1 MADEED
7 VKPRREREPISL
19 VCLIIIVVATVAV
32 VGAYVNDHMINDG
45 DDTEADTGSTV
56 VMDYTLS
63 LYGCYDNGGAIYQT
77 TVESIADS
85 AKWVHSAG
93 YTESTSY
100 STFSVT
106 LGSGSVLQAF
116 NDALY
121 GAKEGDKIRLAIP
134 LGEGYTASSTTK
146 SASMSGLT
154 TPTSVTMAASEFT
167 NMYSDVS
174 VPSNGA
180 ATAIEKT
187 VLGWSGI
194 ATASSDG
201 KVTVTYMP
209 TAGEEYTIVEGSFG
223 TVKASVSTVSGGV
236 ITFSLVISNTQ
247 TVTDQYS
254 DDLDGFSEIKMIKL
268 SLYNVTAGSDVIS
281 GTVYIN
287 GLNSGNGEFSY
298 RTLAENYNTVLY
310 YVITV
315 KSVS

>member
-7 VKPRREREPISL
+7 VKPRKEREPISL
-19 VCLIIIVVATVAV
+19 VCLIVIVVATIAV

-45 DDTEADTGSTV
+45 NDTEADTGSTV
-56 VMDYTLS
+56 VTDYTLS
-63 LYGCYDNGGAIYQT
+63 LYDYYDNGGAIYQT

-85 AKWVHSAG
+85 TQWVHSAG
-93 YTESTSY
+93 YTEATSY

-106 LGSGSVLQAF
+106 IGSGSVLQAF

-167 NMYSDVS
+167 TMYSDVT

-180 ATAIEKT
+180 AAAIEKT

-194 ATASSDG
+194 ATANSDG
-201 KVTVTYMP
+201 TVTVTYMP

-247 TVTDQYS
+247 AVTDQYS

-268 SLYNVTAGSDVIS
+268 NLYNVTAGSDVIS

-287 GLNSGNGEFSY
+287 GLNSDSTEFSY

>member
-63 LYGCYDNGGAIYQT
+63 LYDCYDNGGAIYQT

-121 GAKEGDKIRLAIP
+121 GAKEGDEIRLTIK
-134 LGEGYTASSTTK
+134 LGDGYSAASTTK
-146 SASMSGLT
+146 SASTSGLT
-154 TPTSVTMAASEFT
+154 TPTSVTMSASEFT
-167 NMYSDVS
+167 NMYSGVT

-180 ATAIEKT
+180 AVTIEKT
-187 VLGWSGI
+187 VLGWGGI
-194 ATASSDG
+194 ATANSNG
-201 KVTVTYMP
+201 TVTVTYLP
-209 TAGEEYTIVEGSFG
+209 TAGEEYTIEEGSFG
-223 TVKASVSTVSGGV
+223 TVKAKVSTIDSGTITFDLAISDTQAVSG
-236 ITFSLVISNTQ
+236 
-247 TVTDQYS
+247 QYS
-254 DDLDGFSEIKMIKL
+254 DDLNNFNEIKMIKL
-268 SLYNVTAGSDVIS
+268 NLYKVTAD
-281 GTVYIN
+281 GTEMPGTIYIN
-287 GLNSGNGEFSY
+287 GTNSSGEFSY

-310 YVITV
+310 YVINV

>member
-63 LYGCYDNGGAIYQT
+63 LYDCYDNGGAIYQT

-121 GAKEGDKIRLAIP
+121 GAK
-134 LGEGYTASSTTK
+134 
-146 SASMSGLT
+146 SASTSGLT
-154 TPTSVTMAASEFT
+154 TPTSVTMSASEFT
-167 NMYSDVS
+167 HMYSGVT

-180 ATAIEKT
+180 AVTIEKT
-187 VLGWSGI
+187 VLGWGGI
-194 ATASSDG
+194 ATANSNG
-201 KVTVTYMP
+201 TVTVTYLP
-209 TAGEEYTIVEGSFG
+209 TAGEEYTIEEGSFG
-223 TVKASVSTVSGGV
+223 TVKAKVSTIDSGTITFDLEISDTQAVSG
-236 ITFSLVISNTQ
+236 
-247 TVTDQYS
+247 QYS
-254 DDLDGFSEIKMIKL
+254 DDLNNFNEIKMIKL
-268 SLYNVTAGSDVIS
+268 NLYKVTAD
-281 GTVYIN
+281 GTEMPGTIYIN
-287 GLNSGNGEFSY
+287 GTNSSGEFSY

-310 YVITV
+310 YVINV